1 MFKASTSRSSNAT
14 LSQKT
19 AYQMQSKR
27 HAREIAASP
36 ANRQNSTPFRVFDLD
51 VFVYTSRPSETA
63 QYVDASMCK
72 KKDEKIAMPVS
83 V

>member
-1 MFKASTSRSSNAT
+1 
-14 LSQKT
+14 
-19 AYQMQSKR
+19 MQSKR

-51 VFVYTSRPSETA
+51 VFVYTSRPSDTA
-63 QYVDASMCK
+63 LRGLGFRLKVRNSRAKKDATPYAGASMCK

-83 V
+83 I